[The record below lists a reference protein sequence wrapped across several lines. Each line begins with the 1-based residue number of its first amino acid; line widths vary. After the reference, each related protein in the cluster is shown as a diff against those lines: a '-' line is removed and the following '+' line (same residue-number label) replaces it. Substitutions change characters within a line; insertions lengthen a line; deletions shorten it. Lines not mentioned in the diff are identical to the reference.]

1 MKRNKTLI
9 ALLGLA
15 GSGVCQ
21 QPLQAADTAGKERPN
36 FVWLM
41 AEDVASHFVGLYNEG
56 KGAQTPNLG
65 RMARE
70 GVVFNNAYSNAPV
83 SSAARSTLITG
94 CYAPR
99 LGVSWHRK
107 LEEVPMPEGLDMF
120 PAYLRR
126 AGYHTSNAAKTDYNC
141 FLDPNAWDQVK
152 GKMGEWRNR
161 PDKEQPF
168 FFVRTNAACHE
179 SCLHFSAEK
188 MESKMTEHNPE
199 DVNLLPFHPD
209 TRTFRYS
216 YATFYDKIK
225 QVDQEL
231 GTLIEM
237 LEEDGELDN
246 TFIFYFGDNGG
257 SLPGSK
263 GYTGETGL
271 KVPLVV
277 YIPEKWRDRLLLP
290 VGSRTDGFV
299 SFMDFGPTLL
309 HLAGVDVPEEMDG
322 TPCLGADIS
331 AADLAKRD
339 VVYGYGDRFDELYA
353 FNRTVRKG
361 NMKYSRNFLPYHP
374 KSLFAA
380 YRYKQ
385 LAFCEW
391 EELYKEGK
399 LTEIQ
404 KRFFE
409 PQGSE
414 ELYDLSV
421 DPFETCNLANDPA
434 YAGELRRM
442 RGLLKENLVSKN
454 DLGLLPESIWLE
466 EGSSNPTG
474 YGKQSHH
481 RIKRLLDVAD
491 LQLFPYESGRR
502 KAEKSFLSADCAER
516 CWALTACVWWG
527 ERDAKLSGQVEK
539 MLSDPSALV
548 QSRAAVYLAVV
559 EGKNPVD
566 AMKRSLRQARTGAET
581 LWILNDMAYLKNRNP
596 EWDFSLTDEDVLV
609 KCQGADW
616 RVDYLK

>member
-1 MKRNKTLI
+1 MKSSNTLI
-9 ALLGLA
+9 ALLGIA
-15 GSGVCQ
+15 GSGTCLLPV
-21 QPLQAADTAGKERPN
+21 QAADASEKERPN

-41 AEDVASHFVGLYNEG
+41 AEDVAPHFVGLFNEG
-56 KGAQTPNLG
+56 KGAQTPNLE
-65 RMARE
+65 RIACK

-99 LGVSWHRK
+99 LGASWHRK
-107 LEEVPMPEGLDMF
+107 LEQVPMPEGLDMF
-120 PAYLRR
+120 PTYLRR

-141 FLDPNAWDQVK
+141 FLDQNAWDQIK

-161 PDKEQPF
+161 PDKDQPF
-168 FFVRTNAACHE
+168 FFVRTNATCHE
-179 SCLHFSAEK
+179 SCLHFSVEK
-188 MESKMTEHNPE
+188 MESTATEHNPAE
-199 DVNLLPFHPD
+199 VNLLPFHPD

-216 YATFYDKIK
+216 YATFYDRIK
-225 QVDQEL
+225 QVDEEL
-231 GTLIEM
+231 GILMDM
-237 LEEDGELDN
+237 LEEDGELDD

-271 KVPLVV
+271 KVPFVV
-277 YIPEKWRDRLLLP
+277 YIPEKWRERLPLP
-290 VGSRTDGFV
+290 VGCRTDGFV

-322 TPCLGADIS
+322 TPFLGTDIS
-331 AADLAKRD
+331 VEDLDKRN

-385 LAFCEW
+385 MAFREW
-391 EELYKEGK
+391 EELYKRGK
-399 LTEIQ
+399 LTDVQ

-409 PQGSE
+409 PQGPE

-421 DPFETCNLANDPA
+421 DPFETHNLASDPA
-434 YAGELRRM
+434 YAGKLRRM
-442 RGLLKENLVSKN
+442 RDLLEDNLVSKN
-454 DLGLLPESIWLE
+454 DLGLLPESVWLE
-466 EGSSNPTG
+466 EGRSNPSG
-474 YGKQSHH
+474 YGKQSHG
-481 RIKRLLDVAD
+481 RIKRLLETAD
-491 LQLFPYESGRR
+491 LQLLPYKSGRR
-502 KAEKSFLSADCAER
+502 KAEKSLFSADCAER
-516 CWALTACVWWG
+516 CWALTACVWWK
-527 ERDAKLSGQVEK
+527 EYDPKLSGQVER
-539 MLSDPSALV
+539 MLSDPNVLV

-559 EGKNPVD
+559 DGKNPVD
-566 AMKRSLRQARTGAET
+566 AMKRSLRQARIGAET
-581 LWILNDMAYLKNRNP
+581 LWILNDMAYLKSRNP
-596 EWDFSLTDEDVLV
+596 ELDFSLTEEDVPV
-609 KCQGADW
+609 KCQSSDW